1 MRLKSFKF
9 DIRGMNTIDLTEKFE
24 AIEDR
29 WNPRII
35 ASLNGQDVK
44 LAKIEGDFVWHTH
57 EEEDELF
64 YVVKGRLEMH
74 FRKKTE
80 VLLPGQIIV
89 VPRGVEHKP
98 LATEET
104 WIMLFELQNID
115 HTGGVETP
123 LRQKMIE
130 RI

>member
-1 MRLKSFKF
+1 MQP
-9 DIRGMNTIDLTEKFE
+9 IDLNEKFG
-24 AIEDR
+24 AITDR
-29 WNPRII
+29 WNPRIV

-44 LAKIEGDFVWHTH
+44 LAKIEGDFVWHAH
-57 EEEDELF
+57 HEEDEMF
-64 YVVKGRLEMH
+64 FVVKGRLELH
-74 FRKKTE
+74 FRDKIE
-80 VLLPGQIIV
+80 VLLPGQMIV

-104 WIMLFELQNID
+104 WIMLFEPQSTD

-123 LRQKMIE
+123 LRQEKFE

>member
-1 MRLKSFKF
+1 
-9 DIRGMNTIDLTEKFE
+9 MNTIDLEQKFK
-24 AIEDR
+24 AINDR

-35 ASLNGQDVK
+35 ASLNGQEVK
-44 LAKIEGDFVWHTH
+44 LAKIEGDFVWHAH
-57 EEEDELF
+57 DEEDELF
-64 YVVKGRLEMH
+64 YVVKGRLEIH
-74 FRKKTE
+74 FRDKIE

-104 WIMLFELQNID
+104 WIMLFEPQSTD
-115 HTGGVETP
+115 HTGGVDTP
-123 LRQKMIE
+123 LRQKKVE

>member
-24 AIEDR
+24 AIDDR

>member
-104 WIMLFELQNID
+104 WIMLFELQIID

>member
-24 AIEDR
+24 AIDDR

-35 ASLNGQDVK
+35 ASLNGQEVK
-44 LAKIEGDFVWHTH
+44 LAKIEGDFVWHAH
-57 EEEDELF
+57 DEEDELF
-64 YVVKGRLEMH
+64 FVVKGRLEIH
-74 FRKKTE
+74 FRDKIE

-104 WIMLFELQNID
+104 WIMLFEPQSTD
-115 HTGGVETP
+115 HTGGVDTP
-123 LRQKMIE
+123 LRQIKVE

>member
-1 MRLKSFKF
+1 MH
-9 DIRGMNTIDLTEKFE
+9 TIDLNEKFE
-24 AIEDR
+24 AISDR
-29 WNPRII
+29 WNPRIL

-44 LAKIEGDFVWHTH
+44 LAKIEGDFVWHAH
-57 EEEDELF
+57 QEEDEMF
-64 YVVKGRLEMH
+64 FVVRGRLELH
-74 FRKKTE
+74 FRDKIE

-89 VPRGVEHKP
+89 VPKGVEHKP

-104 WIMLFELQNID
+104 WIMLFEPQSTD

-123 LRQKMIE
+123 LRREKSQ

>member
-1 MRLKSFKF
+1 MQS
-9 DIRGMNTIDLTEKFE
+9 IDLNEKF
-24 AIEDR
+24 AVISDR
-29 WNPRII
+29 WNPRIV

-44 LAKIEGDFVWHTH
+44 LAKIEGDFVWHAH
-57 EEEDELF
+57 DEEDEMF
-64 YVVKGRLEMH
+64 FVVKGRLELH
-74 FRKKTE
+74 FRDKVE
-80 VLLPGQIIV
+80 VLLPGQMIV

-104 WIMLFELQNID
+104 WIMLFEPQSTD

-123 LRQKMIE
+123 LRREKSQ

>member
-1 MRLKSFKF
+1 
-9 DIRGMNTIDLTEKFE
+9 MNTIDLEQKFK
-24 AIEDR
+24 AINDR

-35 ASLNGQDVK
+35 ASLNGQEVK
-44 LAKIEGDFVWHTH
+44 LAKIEGDFVWHAH
-57 EEEDELF
+57 DEEDELF
-64 YVVKGRLEMH
+64 YVVKGRLEIH
-74 FRKKTE
+74 FSDKIE

-104 WIMLFELQNID
+104 WIMLFEPQSTD
-115 HTGGVETP
+115 HSGGVDTP
-123 LRQKMIE
+123 LRQKKVE